1 MLIRRGLVNAVTV
14 RFGGKKKKQQRCKAS
29 VSGAKRKD
37 GQRGKEVGRIIQST
51 AAGRRGGGVGRA
63 ERQQEERAPVVVRQI
78 ATHHRA
84 RLRKVTGGCVRAGVR
99 RFDLRGD

>member
-14 RFGGKKKKQQRCKAS
+14 RFGGKKKSNKQRCKAS
-29 VSGAKRKD
+29 VSGAKRKER
-37 GQRGKEVGRIIQST
+37 QRGKEVGRIIQSR

-63 ERQQEERAPVVVRQI
+63 ERQQEERARVVVQQI

-84 RLRKVTGGCVRAGVR
+84 RLHGK
-99 RFDLRGD
+99 